1 MIVVYYKSIYQQY
14 NSIMSNNTLT
24 MEQEQRRKWID
35 EYNNSLPQKVINGEF
50 GVMSV
55 AIGGIYDGE
64 AELYEF
70 DNSPSPRIL
79 KLLQIQKCP
88 LCITQYPNQIGTIC
102 CSCGWCGRKMCSA
115 CECDCMLVSGIK
127 CRKCNVY
134 LEPHTQD
141 EHLDINHKVH
151 KCEGGHKR

>member
-1 MIVVYYKSIYQQY
+1 
-14 NSIMSNNTLT
+14 MSNNTLT
-24 MEQEQRRKWID
+24 MEQEQRRKWVD
-35 EYNNSLPQKVINGEF
+35 EYNNSLPQKKWFDTEF
-50 GVMSV
+50 DEEMTI

-70 DNSPSPRIL
+70 DNRPSTRI
-79 KLLQIQKCP
+79 KNVLQIQYELGELELGETWKH
-88 LCITQYPNQIGTIC
+88 LITEETLLMVKEEKN
-102 CSCGWCGRKMCSA
+102 RLNNLL
-115 CECDCMLVSGIK
+115 MLVSGIK

-151 KCEGGHKR
+151 KCRGGHKR